1 MWDLDEFR
9 ETVRLFCDHAMVAA
23 HRYWVLTEWG
33 GKSCPEYFIEAR
45 ITNRLGK
52 RASRTAWASKRIPM
66 NLEIPSDSDLAVVWH
81 RKTQAGKFERD
92 PRLCDLQARSR
103 QTPAPGQEGPAPLGL
118 IELKRHSDVSGD
130 RAKLKRMLRHFPGC
144 FVATIGIA
152 KRPDDDW
159 LDEKAKK
166 EGPNLVFGCQRRM
179 EGHTFH
185 AFGFIH
191 ENPAREEH
199 QPVPGAGGATA

>member
-1 MWDLDEFR
+1 MATRKLTTPRPDVQRTAYGYCRVSTDMQADSGRGQIADDDPRCNAPPPLLDQPPAGGEHIAAARCGRCGVMWDLDEFR

-103 QTPAPGQEGPAPLGL
+103 QT
-118 IELKRHSDVSGD
+118 
-130 RAKLKRMLRHFPGC
+130 
-144 FVATIGIA
+144 
-152 KRPDDDW
+152 
-159 LDEKAKK
+159 
-166 EGPNLVFGCQRRM
+166 
-179 EGHTFH
+179 
-185 AFGFIH
+185 
-191 ENPAREEH
+191 
-199 QPVPGAGGATA
+199 